1 MTNRT
6 VITPD
11 PNVKIDEIGIPEV
24 FAKKLT
30 YPVPVTPFNVRSL
43 RELILNGPTKHP
55 GEFSY
60 TWQCFFYLI
69 SLYGVQI

>member
-1 MTNRT
+1 MINRT

-55 GEFSY
+55 G
-60 TWQCFFYLI
+60 
-69 SLYGVQI
+69 